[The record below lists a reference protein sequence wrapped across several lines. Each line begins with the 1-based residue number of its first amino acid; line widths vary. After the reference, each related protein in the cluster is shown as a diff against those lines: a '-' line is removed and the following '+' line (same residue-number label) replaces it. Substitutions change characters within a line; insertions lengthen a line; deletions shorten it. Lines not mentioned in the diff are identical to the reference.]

1 MSFTDWHSGVSQ
13 VATTDSQDGFINM
26 STVDDLS
33 YTPSEEEKYRDAA
46 QIAATGRRSWKTLRG
61 KGEAVWPPKLSV

>member
-46 QIAATGRRSWKTLRG
+46 QIAATGR
-61 KGEAVWPPKLSV
+61 